1 MEFYR
6 ESREVE
12 ALKIIW
18 QKGGKAPINALARA
32 MRINSDYAR
41 TILFD
46 IGKKDYIDIDRAG
59 ICKITE
65 KGKELLKNRGILDQ
79 IAREEKEKKE
89 VEQTKIKGEEEKGKP
104 KTITLNY

>member
-1 MEFYR
+1 MD
-6 ESREVE
+6 SRELE
-12 ALKIIW
+12 ALKEIW
-18 QKGGKAPINALARA
+18 RKGGKAPIGALGRT
-32 MRINSDYAR
+32 MRISSDYAR
-41 TILFD
+41 IILLD

-79 IAREEKEKKE
+79 IAREEKERK
-89 VEQTKIKGEEEKGKP
+89 EEKSSFAKAAEDRGKP